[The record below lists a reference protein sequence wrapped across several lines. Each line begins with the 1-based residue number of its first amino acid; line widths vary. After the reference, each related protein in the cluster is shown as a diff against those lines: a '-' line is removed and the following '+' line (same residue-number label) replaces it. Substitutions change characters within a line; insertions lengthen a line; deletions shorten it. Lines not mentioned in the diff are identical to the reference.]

1 MRGTRP
7 AQPALRSTGTSPG
20 DCHKGIEIPS
30 AGRSEGPERESPATR
45 LAIERNYEPRSPCL
59 RPQGMVGTPRCL
71 AGANRRKTMRKIV
84 SAALAAT
91 LALAIVVTLAIV
103 SLRSDA
109 RTRPYA
115 PASVDTLELM

>member
-1 MRGTRP
+1 
-7 AQPALRSTGTSPG
+7 
-20 DCHKGIEIPS
+20 
-30 AGRSEGPERESPATR
+30 
-45 LAIERNYEPRSPCL
+45 
-59 RPQGMVGTPRCL
+59 
-71 AGANRRKTMRKIV
+71 MRKIV

-115 PASVDTLELM
+115 PASVDTLELMKQTKDLPVQRFDAF